1 MKSTALFRTD
11 SIKEQIVIKQENL
24 ALDAVQSLL
33 SCEGIS
39 VDPEDE
45 MGITPLYDASSWGY
59 NEIVELLVRAGADL
73 EATSLDGDTPLK
85 VAASWGYVDTVEVT
99 STDSSWSRSN
109 KVFQLLIELGVM
121 VDRQT
126 GRDQDTAL
134 MMATYFGY
142 RDIVKTL
149 LQAGADPNLQDMGGY
164 TALMWSKLLN
174 HRRISKLLI
183 DHGAL

>member
-1 MKSTALFRTD
+1 
-11 SIKEQIVIKQENL
+11 
-24 ALDAVQSLL
+24 
-33 SCEGIS
+33 
-39 VDPEDE
+39 
-45 MGITPLYDASSWGY
+45 
-59 NEIVELLVRAGADL
+59 
-73 EATSLDGDTPLK
+73 
-85 VAASWGYVDTVEVT
+85 
-99 STDSSWSRSN
+99 
-109 KVFQLLIELGVM
+109 M